1 VIALGGGKGGVGK
14 TFLAANLA
22 AALAELGLSVAAVD
36 TDLEGANLHTWLG
49 VPSPRASLADFTA
62 GRESDPAKLLL
73 ETEVPG
79 VGLIAATHGHL
90 DSAQPTGARR
100 VELLKALRRLP
111 ADVVV
116 VDCGA
121 GAHRAVVDYF
131 LSGDDGLLVLHA
143 EPTSVENAYGFLK
156 AAFYRRL
163 QLAMLESKVRDRIR
177 EAMDQRNE
185 RGIRTPLDLLREVQS
200 LDPEEGR
207 RFVAA
212 MRSFRPQIVVNE
224 VQTAE
229 DVKLGFAVRSVCRK
243 YFGIEAEYAGYVNR
257 DAAVRNSI
265 QKRRPVVITNPRSDA
280 AVYLRRIASKLAEPV
295 LARPRAR
302 A

>member
-1 VIALGGGKGGVGK
+1 MIALGGGKGGVGK
-14 TFLAANLA
+14 TFLTANLA

-49 VPSPRASLADFTA
+49 VPSPRASLADFSA

-73 ETEVPG
+73 ETAA
-79 VGLIAATHGHL
+79 LIAATHANL

-111 ADVVV
+111 ADVVL

-131 LSGDDGLLVLHA
+131 LSGDEGVLVLHA
-143 EPTSVENAYGFLK
+143 EPTSVENAYGFLR
-156 AAFYRRL
+156 AAFYRRM
-163 QLAMLESKVRDRIR
+163 QLAMLESDVRNRIR

-200 LDPEEGR
+200 LDVEEGE
-207 RFVAA
+207 RFLLA
-212 MRSFRPQIVVNE
+212 MRTLRPHIVVNE

-229 DVKLGFAVRSVCRK
+229 DVKLGFSVRSVCRK

-257 DAAVRNSI
+257 DEAVPKSM
-265 QKRRPVVITNPRSDA
+265 QKRRPVVITHPRSDA
-280 AVYLRRIASKLAEPV
+280 AVYLRRIASKLAEPA
-295 LARPRAR
+295 LRAR
-302 A
+302 GLA